1 MIRLDSGGGRG
12 GETPRRDTSGRG
24 RTSHIHRGECV
35 RGGVINLP
43 SRYPQ
48 LKKTDNLSTNNDAR
62 WLVQYEWNVDN
73 AKYPVSR
80 NSTIVYLNAR
90 GKVLETHDYEPR
102 YHDPLYDGCNLGA
115 SIFKKDGGGDD
126 Y

>member
-1 MIRLDSGGGRG
+1 M
-12 GETPRRDTSGRG
+12 
-24 RTSHIHRGECV
+24 

-62 WLVQYEWNVDN
+62 WLVQYEWNVDD

-115 SIFKKDGGGDD
+115 SIFDGGGDD